1 MRNKNI
7 KLVTP
12 VLKWVGGKRQLLP
25 EIRKRIPKKYKV
37 YYEPFL
43 GGGAVLF
50 DLQPKKAIVNDLNS
64 ELINVYKTIKSF
76 PTELVEELRKFSND
90 EETFYNIRNIDRDKT
105 KYQELSNIQKA
116 ARIIYLNKACFN
128 GLYRVN
134 NAGEFNSPFGRY
146 KNPNIVNDK
155 TIYAVSKYFNTADIT
170 FKNGDFEECIKEI
183 QKDSFVYLDPPY
195 DPISKTSN
203 FTGYN
208 QGGFS
213 DEEQIRIKNMC
224 DRLNENGIK
233 FLLSNSATPFIK
245 ELYKDYIIDIVSAKR
260 SVNSKADKRGEIE
273 EVLIRNYDI
282 NTEN

>member
-116 ARIIYLNKACFN
+116 ARIIYLNKTCFN